1 MGSEISPDPSE
12 FALCLR
18 IIFIS
23 NWHSIDWELYETF
36 FLSLSAGVWGFE
48 ILIPRTP
55 LNFVLA
61 LFFLNAVSDLKLLLL
76 GW

>member
-1 MGSEISPDPSE
+1 M
-12 FALCLR
+12 
-18 IIFIS
+18 
-23 NWHSIDWELYETF
+23 YETF

-61 LFFLNAVSDLKLLLL
+61 LFFRNAVSDLRLLLL